1 MTKWTEAKPL
11 PDKSARQVAWF
22 LYEEIICRYRCPQI
36 IQSDN
41 ELEFV
46 NEVVKE
52 LLKQFQIWHQT
63 VSLYRPQANGMIE
76 WFNRT
81 LSEALFK
88 LKEVYNWNKFVKS
101 TLMAY
106 NTSQQNSTKND
117 TILFNV

>member
-52 LLKQFQIWHQT
+52 LLKQFQI
-63 VSLYRPQANGMIE
+63 
-76 WFNRT
+76 
-81 LSEALFK
+81 
-88 LKEVYNWNKFVKS
+88 
-101 TLMAY
+101 
-106 NTSQQNSTKND
+106 
-117 TILFNV
+117 